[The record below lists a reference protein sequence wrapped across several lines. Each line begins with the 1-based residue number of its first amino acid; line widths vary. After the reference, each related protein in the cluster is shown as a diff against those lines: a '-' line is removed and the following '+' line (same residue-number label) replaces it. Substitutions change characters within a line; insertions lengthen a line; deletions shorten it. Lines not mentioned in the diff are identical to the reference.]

1 MKERLK
7 NTIMFTITM
16 SLFLILAESG
26 FRFYSDISPIYD
38 IEMYKYAKKLQQRSE
53 TPGLT
58 HEHITNSEAKLMRV
72 NIAINSSGFRDK
84 FIPRKKEKNDF
95 RILVAG
101 SSITMGWGVPYDSV
115 FTSLLENELNKYR
128 DNMNYEV
135 INTSIG
141 NYNTNMAAIL
151 LEKNLP
157 LVDPDKVILH
167 FFLNDVE
174 SLSARTT
181 NIFIKYSY
189 LAAYLNLKLKRTIF
203 NTTSSYNSI
212 GEYYLG
218 MYKNSNKGW
227 IDAQNSIIKMSNL
240 CKSNNFE
247 FMVLIQP
254 DLHDLSFD
262 SNQYKC
268 HSIIKDFLD
277 DNNIIYLDLFNTF
290 SMELKDEPRNI
301 WVNPDD
307 QHPNAKGHRIIYKA
321 LNKFLLERN
330 NFNE

>member
-7 NTIMFTITM
+7 NTIMFIITI
-16 SLFLILAESG
+16 SLFFILAELG

-38 IEMYKYAKKLQQRSE
+38 IEMYKYAKKLQRRSE

-58 HEHITNSEAKLMRV
+58 HEHIPNSEAKLMRV
-72 NIAINSSGFRDK
+72 NIAINSSGFRDN
-84 FIPRKKEKNDF
+84 FILRKKEKNDY

-115 FTSLLENELNKYR
+115 FTSLLEDGFNKSY
-128 DNMNYEV
+128 DNLNYEV

-141 NYNTNMAAIL
+141 NYNANMAAIL
-151 LEKNLP
+151 LKKNLP
-157 LVDPDKVILH
+157 LLDPDRVILH
-167 FFLNDVE
+167 YFLNDAE
-174 SLSARTT
+174 SISARTT

-203 NTTSSYNSI
+203 NTRSSYNSI

-218 MYKNSNKGW
+218 MYNNSNKGW

-240 CKSNNFE
+240 CKSKNIE

-254 DLHDLSFD
+254 DLHDLSFN
-262 SNQYKC
+262 SEQYKS
-268 HSIIKDFLD
+268 HLIIRSFLEY
-277 DNNIIYLDLFNTF
+277 DNINYLDLFNAF
-290 SMELKDEPRNI
+290 AVELKDKPEKI

-307 QHPNAKGHRIIYKA
+307 QHPNSDGHRIIYEELIKYFGK
-321 LNKFLLERN
+321 LK
-330 NFNE
+330 